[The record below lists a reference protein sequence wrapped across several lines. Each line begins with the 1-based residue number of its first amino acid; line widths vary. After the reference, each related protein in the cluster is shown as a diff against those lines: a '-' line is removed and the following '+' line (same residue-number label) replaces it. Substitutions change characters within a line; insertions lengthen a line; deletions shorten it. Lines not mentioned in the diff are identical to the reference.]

1 MRTETRFGLLSNAIG
16 LTIGRF
22 SFIPDF
28 LSGFLS
34 GMFVGIGLF
43 LLVVSLFPEKQY
55 NNLLYRKWLM
65 NRST

>member
-16 LTIGRF
+16 LTIGCLSLF
-22 SFIPDF
+22 PD
-28 LSGFLS
+28 FLS